1 MSLSQAVYSVGTA
14 TTTVVAPTSDWAKY
28 AIKNL
33 QPKDVDEYARDG
45 YIYLIGQQFTIT
57 AGGTANFSIATGATG
72 AQLDFYSII
81 SDTATVLSSLVEGAT
96 VTTTGD
102 PIPAYNLNR
111 NKSDAH
117 ISVLKAATSISGGTV
132 VSQEFT
138 TASIHAGGE
147 LSSTKVHTL
156 RPNATY
162 GMRFANTGN
171 QSTNVF
177 FQLGFSEHYNGYNN
191 VWLGTADE
199 TYVVRPG
206 EELIMELTPNS
217 TINAVSLMDSNK
229 LAVMRQE

>member
-1 MSLSQAVYSVGTA
+1 MSLTQSVVSVGTA
-14 TTTVVAPTSDWAKY
+14 VTTVVAPTNDWAKY

-33 QPKDVDEYARDG
+33 QPKNVDEYARDG

-57 AGGTANFSIATGATG
+57 SGGTVNFSMATGATG

-81 SDTATVLSSLVEGAT
+81 SDSATILSSLVEGAT

-111 NKSDAH
+111 NKSDSHNA
-117 ISVLKAATSISGGTV
+117 VLKAATSITGGTA

-156 RPNATY
+156 KPNATY
-162 GMRFANTGN
+162 GMRFVNTGN

-191 VWLGTADE
+191 IWLGTADE